1 MVNNRSFVE
10 RFSIKIN
17 DIRVEKNLTIEQL
30 ADLASVHRT
39 TIGLIIRNERSPS
52 LQMAKQITDAL
63 GIHLS
68 EIIAQI
74 EVEIEIDKG
83 ID

>member
-1 MVNNRSFVE
+1 M
-10 RFSIKIN
+10 K
-17 DIRVEKNLTIEQL
+17 KNLTIEQL

-74 EVEIEIDKG
+74 EIEIDKG